1 MEFTCDQDKKTFM
14 KEGQEHLAKKYFD
27 HLADKKEKESFNIE
41 KRHLE
46 SFR

>member
-1 MEFTCDQDKKTFM
+1 MEFTCEQDKKTFI
-14 KEGQEHLAKKYFD
+14 KEGQEHLTKKYND
-27 HLADKKEKESFNIE
+27 NLADKKEKESFNIE